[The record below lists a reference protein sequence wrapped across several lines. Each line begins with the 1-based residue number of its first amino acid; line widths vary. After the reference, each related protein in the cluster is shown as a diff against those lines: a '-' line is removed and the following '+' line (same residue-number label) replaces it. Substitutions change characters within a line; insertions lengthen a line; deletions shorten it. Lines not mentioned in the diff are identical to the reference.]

1 LRKSDFYFKGYYAG
15 LAPEPRFRKVFDIAA
30 KLGGEHFLDVGCG
43 DGSFTLLLKEAL
55 KAEDATGI
63 EISAEA
69 IVVLKEKGIKAY
81 QLDIDE
87 QTFPF
92 TNDYFDLVYCGEII
106 EHLFN
111 PDHLLDEVQRILKPG
126 GKCII
131 TTPNLAGW
139 PNRLSLLLGYQP
151 FATSVSP
158 EHEGVGKL
166 ILKGDEGQWGHI
178 RVFTIRA
185 LKELLNIHALKILEV
200 AGCPVMINTAS
211 SNLFIS
217 TVRAIDKVMSVF
229 PSLAS
234 RVIMVVEK

>member
-1 LRKSDFYFKGYYAG
+1 MGKSDFYSKGYYAG
-15 LAPEPRFRKVFDIAA
+15 LVSEPRFRKVLQIATR
-30 KLGGEHFLDVGCG
+30 LGGRYFLDIGCG
-43 DGSFTLLLKEAL
+43 DASFTLLLKQGL
-55 KAEDATGI
+55 KADEAFGI

-69 IVVLKEKGIKAY
+69 VGILNGKGIKAY

-158 EHEGVGKL
+158 EHEEAGKL

-185 LKELLNIHALKILEV
+185 LKELLKIHAFKILSI
-200 AGCPVMINTAS
+200 AGCPVTVNS
-211 SNLFIS
+211 SSSKLFVSSIK
-217 TVRAIDKVMSVF
+217 TIDKLMSVF

-234 RVIMVVEK
+234 RVIVVVEK